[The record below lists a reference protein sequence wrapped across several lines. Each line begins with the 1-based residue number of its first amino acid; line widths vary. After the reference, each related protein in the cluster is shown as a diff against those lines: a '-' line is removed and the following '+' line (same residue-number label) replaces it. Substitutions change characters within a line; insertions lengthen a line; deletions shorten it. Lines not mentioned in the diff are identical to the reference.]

1 MSEDKTPYGKPD
13 TLSII
18 ESILGDYYKRGSSM
32 QINELLDL
40 QDRLSIHSY
49 RLAEKSAD
57 AKTDYNGL
65 YFIKEISLQRDIRN
79 RMKGNISKAAATVEA
94 ETTPDAEERFKAEL
108 EAEAEAYKLDLLLK
122 QVNKVLSAM
131 QQRISYL
138 KEEKNREVKH

>member
-1 MSEDKTPYGKPD
+1 
-13 TLSII
+13 
-18 ESILGDYYKRGSSM
+18 M